1 MSAEVQDWWDRAVRA
16 LETARMLIDEDAD
29 AASSRAY
36 YAAFYAVSALF
47 ANEKRSFRKH
57 TELEAAVH
65 RDLVKP
71 GKWSVELGAA
81 FSFGKPPAYGD
92 YGGASHV
99 VAEEAQEAFE
109 KAKAILEAVHG
120 GASVAGDVGAASTEN
135 VFVDESPWDERPQGV
150 LSEGS
155 SSTRDLSQGYEVC
168 RRRKR
173 FWRPSRNLIQS
184 RLETDVTRRSG

>member
-65 RDLVKP
+65 RDL
-71 GKWSVELGAA
+71 
-81 FSFGKPPAYGD
+81 
-92 YGGASHV
+92 
-99 VAEEAQEAFE
+99 
-109 KAKAILEAVHG
+109 
-120 GASVAGDVGAASTEN
+120 
-135 VFVDESPWDERPQGV
+135 
-150 LSEGS
+150 
-155 SSTRDLSQGYEVC
+155 
-168 RRRKR
+168 
-173 FWRPSRNLIQS
+173 
-184 RLETDVTRRSG
+184 

>member
-1 MSAEVQDWWDRAVRA
+1 MSVEVQDWWDRGVRA

-65 RDLVKP
+65 RDLVKA

-81 FSFGKPPAYGD
+81 FSFLASLRHTGD

-109 KAKAILEAVHG
+109 KAKAILAAVQKSHP
-120 GASVAGDVGAASTEN
+120 
-135 VFVDESPWDERPQGV
+135 ESFG
-150 LSEGS
+150 
-155 SSTRDLSQGYEVC
+155 
-168 RRRKR
+168 
-173 FWRPSRNLIQS
+173 N
-184 RLETDVTRRSG
+184 